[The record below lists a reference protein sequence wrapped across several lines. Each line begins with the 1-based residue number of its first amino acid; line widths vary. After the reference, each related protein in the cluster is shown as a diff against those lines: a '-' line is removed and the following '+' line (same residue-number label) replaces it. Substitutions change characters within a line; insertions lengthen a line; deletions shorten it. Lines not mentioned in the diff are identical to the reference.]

1 MDIFFTDPTE
11 IPLPP
16 DEIRIRSLRAEP
28 WPDGMRVRVYFEID
42 PFQKRP
48 NAEIRILD
56 EEDEELASLNV
67 IETMDRKM
75 EFTMHM
81 RRGDPRGRFQVDAV
95 LFYSE
100 PVATEEGTEADTAPP
115 ASQVTVVD
123 RARATF
129 SIESP
134 AE

>member
-16 DEIRIRSLRAEP
+16 DEVRIRSLRAEP

-56 EEDEELASLNV
+56 QDEVEVARLNV
-67 IETMDRKM
+67 IETIDRKM
-75 EFTMHM
+75 EFTMHL
-81 RRGDPRGRFQVDAV
+81 RRSDPCGHFQVEAV
-95 LFYSE
+95 LFYDE
-100 PVATEEGTEADTAPP
+100 PVETEEGAEAGTTPP
-115 ASQVTVVD
+115 ASRQTVVD
-123 RARATF
+123 HATASF

>member
-56 EEDEELASLNV
+56 EEDMEVASLNV
-67 IETMDRKM
+67 IETIDRKM
-75 EFTMHM
+75 EFTMHL
-81 RRGDPRGRFQVDAV
+81 RRSDPRGHFHVDAL
-95 LFYSE
+95 LFYAE
-100 PVATEEGTEADTAPP
+100 PVEIEEGAEAETTPP
-115 ASQVTVVD
+115 ASRLTVVD
-123 RARATF
+123 RARASFT
-129 SIESP
+129 IESP

>member
-11 IPLPP
+11 VPLPP

-48 NAEIRILD
+48 NAEIRIFD
-56 EEDEELASLNV
+56 EDEVEVASLNV
-67 IETMDRKM
+67 IETIERKM
-75 EFTMHM
+75 EFTMHL
-81 RRGDPRGRFQVDAV
+81 RRGDPRGHFQVDAL

-100 PVATEEGTEADTAPP
+100 PAESEEEAQAETPP
-115 ASQVTVVD
+115 ASRHTIID
-123 RARATF
+123 RARASF

>member
-11 IPLPP
+11 VPLPP
-16 DEIRIRSLRAEP
+16 EEIRIRSLRAEP

-48 NAEIRILD
+48 NAEIRIFD
-56 EEDEELASLNV
+56 EENLEVASLNV

-75 EFTMHM
+75 EFTMHL
-81 RRGDPRGRFQVDAV
+81 RRSDPRGHFQVDAL

-100 PVATEEGTEADTAPP
+100 PVESEGGAEVESTPP
-115 ASQVTVVD
+115 ASRHTVVD

>member
-11 IPLPP
+11 VPLPP

-28 WPDGMRVRVYFEID
+28 WPDGTRVRVYFEID

-48 NAEIRILD
+48 NAEVRILD
-56 EEDEELASLNV
+56 EENREVASLNV
-67 IETMDRKM
+67 IETIERKM
-75 EFTMHM
+75 EFTMHL
-81 RRGDPRGRFQVDAV
+81 RRSDPRGRFLVDAL

-100 PVATEEGTEADTAPP
+100 PVESEVGAEAGADPP
-115 ASQVTVVD
+115 TRRHTVVD

>member
-11 IPLPP
+11 VPLPP
-16 DEIRIRSLRAEP
+16 DEVRIRSLRVEP
-28 WPDGMRVRVYFEID
+28 WPDGTRVRVYFEID

-56 EEDEELASLNV
+56 QENVEVASLSV
-67 IETMDRKM
+67 IETIERKM
-75 EFTMHM
+75 EFTMHL
-81 RRGDPRGRFQVDAV
+81 RHKNPRGHFQVEAV

-100 PVATEEGTEADTAPP
+100 LVEADEGKETEPP
-115 ASQVTVVD
+115 APEVVD
-123 RARATF
+123 RAHATF

-134 AE
+134 TV

>member
-1 MDIFFTDPTE
+1 MDIFFTDPSE
-11 IPLPP
+11 VPLPP
-16 DEIRIRSLRAEP
+16 NEIRIRSLRAEP
-28 WPDGMRVRVYFEID
+28 WPDGMRVRIYFEID

-56 EEDEELASLNV
+56 EEDVEVASLNV
-67 IETMDRKM
+67 IETIERKM
-75 EFTMHM
+75 EFTMHL
-81 RRGDPRGRFQVDAV
+81 RRSNPGGHFRVDAL

-100 PVATEEGTEADTAPP
+100 PAGSEEEAQAETVPP
-115 ASQVTVVD
+115 ASRHTVID
-123 RARATF
+123 RGWASF

>member
-11 IPLPP
+11 VPLPP

-28 WPDGMRVRVYFEID
+28 WPDGMRVRVYLEID

-56 EEDEELASLNV
+56 EANREVASLNV
-67 IETMDRKM
+67 IETIERKM
-75 EFTMHM
+75 EFTMHL
-81 RRGDPRGRFQVDAV
+81 RRNDPRGRFQVDAL

-100 PVATEEGTEADTAPP
+100 PVESEEGEEAEANPP
-115 ASQVTVVD
+115 ASRQTVVD
-123 RARATF
+123 RARAIF

>member
-11 IPLPP
+11 VPLPP

-28 WPDGMRVRVYFEID
+28 WPDGMRVRVYFEVD

-56 EEDEELASLNV
+56 EENLEVASLNV
-67 IETMDRKM
+67 IETIDRKM
-75 EFTMHM
+75 EFTMHL
-81 RRGDPRGRFQVDAV
+81 RRSDPRGRFHVDAL

-100 PVATEEGTEADTAPP
+100 PVESEGGDEADTNPP
-115 ASQVTVVD
+115 ASRNTVVD